1 MNRRVS
7 LRSIGVVTLLFSVS
21 GSSRGQDKS
30 QFSPAVLRCLAIVPL
45 CARTLRS
52 DPMISL
58 ARKSPQSVRE
68 VGVTGLAIAIE
79 CF

>member
-1 MNRRVS
+1 MFELS
-7 LRSIGVVTLLFSVS
+7 HCIF
-21 GSSRGQDKS
+21 
-30 QFSPAVLRCLAIVPL
+30 FARCLAIVPL
-45 CARTLRS
+45 CTQTLRS